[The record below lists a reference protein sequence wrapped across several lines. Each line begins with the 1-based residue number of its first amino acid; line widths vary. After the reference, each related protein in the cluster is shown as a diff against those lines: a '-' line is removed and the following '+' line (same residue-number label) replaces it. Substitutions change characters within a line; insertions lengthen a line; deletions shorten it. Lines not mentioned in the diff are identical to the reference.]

1 MRSGTIIY
9 MSQLLARKSKSSIY
23 QDQFFPSKKSYF
35 DEIALEAL
43 CYVCGKGLEDG
54 YSITAKNS
62 ATGTLLFCDKHYSLD

>member
-1 MRSGTIIY
+1 MRSSAINY
-9 MSQLLARKSKSSIY
+9 MSQLLAGKSKSSIY
-23 QDQFFPSKKSYF
+23 QDQVFPLKKLCF